1 MYLRDCTNTQMYNA
15 ILRTMYRYI
24 CSLIPRPLRGGGGGG
39 RPGNKA
45 IVHMYIHV
53 YTCTCKPDL
62 ICLPL
67 CQIIRTLIRHVCYR
81 CYRWPLQP
89 IRDKNIPLVQICC
102 IDSVSLYSPI
112 LCQRQSPQY
121 GYSLYICCYSVY

>member
-1 MYLRDCTNTQMYNA
+1 
-15 ILRTMYRYI
+15 
-24 CSLIPRPLRGGGGGG
+24 
-39 RPGNKA
+39 
-45 IVHMYIHV
+45 MYIHV

-102 IDSVSLYSPI
+102 IDSVSLQP
-112 LCQRQSPQY
+112 
-121 GYSLYICCYSVY
+121 YSLSVSEPTVWLVSLYMLLLFVLMVLLPSLFCARVL